1 MPGKSKDPDV
11 KIDYEELFGRME
23 DEQLLE
29 VIEKRSLYQPEAA
42 AVAVRISIERGMF
55 ASENDLPAPR
65 VREKQLKLKLFP
77 VIEHRKTSLRIR
89 KSVARMLFLAGLL
102 PAIWGIVRYN
112 SGFSTE
118 GAVLLVYALLWMGS
132 AAWLIRSFNS
142 SAVTFLFVLAGL
154 SLAYIIR
161 MFLLNPVFIFMDF
174 FIISILYLFMVYG
187 LFFMIRLG
195 R

>member
-1 MPGKSKDPDV
+1 MPGISKHPDV

-42 AVAVRISIERGMF
+42 AVAVRISIERGIF
-55 ASENDLPAPR
+55 ESEHDLPAPR
-65 VREKQLKLKLFP
+65 IREKHLKFKLFP
-77 VIEHRKTSLRIR
+77 VIEHPKTRFRIR
-89 KSVARMLFLAGLL
+89 KSVARMLFLAGIL
-102 PAIWGIVRYN
+102 PAIWGIVRFN

-118 GAVLLVYALLWMGS
+118 GGVLLVFALLWMGS
-132 AAWLIRSFNS
+132 AAWLIRNYA
-142 SAVTFLFVLAGL
+142 SAAITVLFVLAGL

-161 MFLLNPVFIFMDF
+161 MLLVNPSFVFMDF
-174 FIISILYLFMVYG
+174 FIIGVLYLLMVYG

>member
-1 MPGKSKDPDV
+1 MPGKSKHPEV
-11 KIDYEELFGRME
+11 KVDYEELFGRME

-42 AVAVRISIERGMF
+42 EVAVRISLERGMF
-55 ASENDLPAPR
+55 DSEHDLPDPR
-65 VREKQLKLKLFP
+65 IHEKHLKLKLFP
-77 VIEHRKTSLRIR
+77 VIETRKNRLRIR

-102 PAIWGIVRYN
+102 PAIWGIVRFN

-132 AAWLIRSFNS
+132 AAWLIRNYASA
-142 SAVTFLFVLAGL
+142 AVTVLFLLAGL

-161 MFLLNPVFIFMDF
+161 MLLVNPSFVFMDF
-174 FIISILYLFMVYG
+174 FIIGVLYLLMVYG
-187 LFFMIRLG
+187 LFFTIRLG

>member
-1 MPGKSKDPDV
+1 MPGKSKHPEV

-29 VIEKRSLYQPEAA
+29 VLEKRSLYQPEAA
-42 AVAVRISIERGMF
+42 SVAVRISIERGMF
-55 ASENDLPAPR
+55 ASEDDLPAPR
-65 VREKQLKLKLFP
+65 VREKHLKLKLFP
-77 VIEHRKTSLRIR
+77 VVEHGKTRLRIR

-102 PAIWGIVRYN
+102 PAIWGIVRFN
-112 SGFSTE
+112 SGFTAE

-132 AAWLIRSFNS
+132 SAWLIRHYTSA
-142 SAVTFLFVLAGL
+142 AVTFLFVLAGL

-161 MFLLNPVFIFMDF
+161 MFLVNPVFEFMDF
-174 FIISILYLFMVYG
+174 FIIAVLYLLMVYG

-195 R
+195 K

>member
-1 MPGKSKDPDV
+1 MPGKSKHPDV
-11 KIDYEELFGRME
+11 KINYEELFGRME

-42 AVAVRISIERGMF
+42 AVAVRVSIERGIF
-55 ASENDLPAPR
+55 ASEDDLPAPR
-65 VREKQLKLKLFP
+65 IREKHLKLKLFP
-77 VIEHRKTSLRIR
+77 VIEHGKTRLRIR

-102 PAIWGIVRYN
+102 PAIWGIVRFN
-112 SGFSTE
+112 SGFSAE

-132 AAWLIRSFNS
+132 AAWLIRHYTSA
-142 SAVTFLFVLAGL
+142 AVTILFVLAGL

-161 MFLLNPVFIFMDF
+161 MLLMNPVFVFMDF
-174 FIISILYLFMVYG
+174 FIIAVLYLLMVYG

-195 R
+195 K